1 MSLSNWLGQS
11 RQSSRHSGNGRSSR
25 GSSPHLALSLYQR
38 QYWHLCPH
46 YHQLSAMYR
55 PFICHCK
62 TPVFFHYTCVY
73 TIRSRFP
80 PLTPHAVTNTGVSQW
95 CRRYQQ
101 MWSGSRI
108 RRDVYSNSNA
118 VCVLLCVRFWLS
130 GPYKQLRSPET
141 HLSYSTE
148 DGSSGFVFVSAVLPS
163 EFMVLDWC
171 EHVCVC
177 VSLRVCVPML
187 WAVRRGN
194 TKRQHGTK
202 RSCLF
207 ACLPRWELEGSRE
220 RKERGGRGGGGGG
233 GGGGG
238 ELLDRGVER
247 ARIFIN
253 SCKNTQ
259 SIIHTVGRC
268 QMRWKGGRCTMMEK
282 VHKHLEQWT

>member
-73 TIRSRFP
+73 TIRSRFL

-177 VSLRVCVPML
+177 VSLRVCVCPCCEL
-187 WAVRRGN
+187 WEEATPRDNTGPKEAV
-194 TKRQHGTK
+194 
-202 RSCLF
+202 
-207 ACLPRWELEGSRE
+207 CLPVCQDGSWREAGREKREEAGEEGEEGEGSSSTE
-220 RKERGGRGGGGGG
+220 V
-233 GGGGG
+233 
-238 ELLDRGVER
+238 L
-247 ARIFIN
+247 
-253 SCKNTQ
+253 
-259 SIIHTVGRC
+259 
-268 QMRWKGGRCTMMEK
+268 KGH
-282 VHKHLEQWT
+282 VYS